1 VRRDLIRLGYFPPTS
16 HSFIFLPSALYLL
29 PAAKSHGA
37 LLGLCF
43 VAPKVL
49 KEEAASA
56 EAVRVRWPK
65 LDLHKASELW

>member
-1 VRRDLIRLGYFPPTS
+1 VFFG
-16 HSFIFLPSALYLL
+16 PSASRSLKDFFFSRIKLVTKNDL
-29 PAAKSHGA
+29 APRKGL

-56 EAVRVRWPK
+56 EAVRVRGPK
-65 LDLHKASELW
+65 LALHKASEQ